1 MADTTGITIRRAA
14 AADAPALGRMGALLM
29 RAHYDF
35 DSKRF
40 LSPGTDPSAGYGRF
54 LAGQLRDPDVVVFV
68 AERDGGVIGYIFGG
82 LEPLSWKELRDAC
95 GFVHDIVVEEP
106 GRRLGA
112 ATALL
117 DAATDWLKSRGAP
130 RVILWTAD
138 QNTAAH
144 RLFERL
150 GFRRTMVEMTR
161 EL

>member
-1 MADTTGITIRRAA
+1 MADTTGIIIRRAA
-14 AADAPALGRMGALLM
+14 EADALALGRLGALLM

-35 DSKRF
+35 DPKRF

-54 LAGQLRDPDVVVFV
+54 LAGQLHDPDVAVFV
-68 AERDGGVIGYIFGG
+68 AERDGDVIGYVFAG

-95 GFVHDIVVEEP
+95 GFIHDIAVEEP

-117 DAATDWLKSRGAP
+117 DAAIDWLRSRGAP